1 MKKFFAIIVFIWI
14 GIVSSLF
21 FVFANQSVGVS
32 AIVGSLNHSPVVTT
46 LAPSS
51 DPKLLGPDKIQN
63 YMLYFRDDEKDTVSY
78 TITPVSGYTNPVSG
92 TVNPSDYDSQSG
104 AYINFTYLSPSESPT
119 PNPTTVTV
127 TLNDGPNLVNKDIHL
142 YIY

>member
-1 MKKFFAIIVFIWI
+1 M
-14 GIVSSLF
+14 
-21 FVFANQSVGVS
+21 GVS
-32 AIVGSLNHSPVVTT
+32 AIVGSLNHSPVITT
-46 LAPSS
+46 LTPSG
-51 DPKLLGPDKIQN
+51 DPKLLGRDKIQN
-63 YMLYFRDDEKDTVSY
+63 YTLYFRDDEKDTVSY

-104 AYINFTYLSPSESPT
+104 AYINFTYLSPSATPT